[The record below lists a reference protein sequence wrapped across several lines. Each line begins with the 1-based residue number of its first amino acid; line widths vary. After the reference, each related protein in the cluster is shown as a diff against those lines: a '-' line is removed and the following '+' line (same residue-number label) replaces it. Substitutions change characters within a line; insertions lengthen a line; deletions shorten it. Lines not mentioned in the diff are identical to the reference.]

1 MYVYGIY
8 SIITDTKKVSVM
20 MIMMSMMM
28 MMGMILMMMKKKK
41 LKKTKKRKT
50 LLEVYFENQ
59 FTIHPYISTQNTGPF
74 PGL

>member
-1 MYVYGIY
+1 MYGYGIY

-41 LKKTKKRKT
+41 LKNMKKRKT